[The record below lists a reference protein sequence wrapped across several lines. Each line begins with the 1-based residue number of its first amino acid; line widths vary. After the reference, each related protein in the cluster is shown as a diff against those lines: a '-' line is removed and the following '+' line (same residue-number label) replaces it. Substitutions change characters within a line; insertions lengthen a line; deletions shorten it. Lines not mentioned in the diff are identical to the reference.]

1 MTDYRAEVGRI
12 FESLVARIG
21 ERAPQPR
28 LHATRKA
35 MEYLGNPQEM
45 YSVVHVTGTN
55 GKTSTSRM
63 IEALCRA
70 HGLRTGL
77 MTSPHLRFVTE
88 RIMIDGEPIS
98 DERFVDNWRDV
109 EPYIDLVDA
118 DLVANGEV
126 PLTYFETLTVL
137 TLAAFA
143 DAPVDVAI
151 LEVGMGGEWDSTNV
165 ADADVA
171 VFAPIGIDHA
181 EFLGN
186 TVSAIAR
193 TKAGIIK
200 PGSIVVTASQ
210 EPDALAEI
218 VRAADMLDG
227 ELVVEG
233 DAFELISSVSAVGGQ
248 VMQIR
253 GRAAAYRDVPVTLHG
268 RHQAHNAAL
277 AIAAVESLLGNGS
290 RPIPDEILSVALG
303 NVTSPGRL
311 QYLAANP
318 PIIVDAAHNPHGATA
333 LASAIRDVLPFE
345 RVWMV
350 LGVLDDKDAQGI
362 IEALDP
368 VVAGF
373 ICTQSNSDRAMQA
386 NDLAGIVA
394 ELVGPDRVQAEPT
407 LSVAIETAKSM
418 CGPADAIMVSGSI
431 TLVGDTM
438 TLARTENWT

>member
-1 MTDYRAEVGRI
+1 MTDFRGEVGKI

-21 ERAPQPR
+21 ERSPEPR

-35 MEYLGNPQEM
+35 VEYLGNPQQM
-45 YSVVHVTGTN
+45 YSVVHITGTN
-55 GKTSTSRM
+55 GKTSTARM

-77 MTSPHLRFVTE
+77 MTSPHLRFVNE
-88 RIMIDGEPIS
+88 RIMIDGKPIG
-98 DERFVDNWRDV
+98 DEKFVENWRDV
-109 EPYIDLVDA
+109 EPYIELVDNE
-118 DLVANGEV
+118 LVAAGEV

-171 VFAPIGIDHA
+171 VFAPIGMDHA
-181 EFLGN
+181 EFLGD
-186 TVSAIAR
+186 TVAAIAR
-193 TKAGIIK
+193 TKSGIIK
-200 PGSIVVTASQ
+200 PGSLVVTSAQ

-218 VRAADMLDG
+218 VRTAEKFG
-227 ELVVEG
+227 NELFVDG
-233 DAFELISSVSAVGGQ
+233 DAFELVSSVSAVGGQ

-253 GRAAAYRDVPVTLHG
+253 GRAGAYRDVPVTLHG
-268 RHQAHNAAL
+268 SHQARNATL
-277 AIAAVESLLGNGS
+277 AIAAVESLFGNGT

-311 QYLAANP
+311 QYLAATP
-318 PIIVDAAHNPHGATA
+318 PIIVDAAHNPHGAKA
-333 LASAIRDVLPFE
+333 LAAAIIDVLPFE
-345 RVWMV
+345 NVWVV
-350 LGVLDDKDAQGI
+350 LGVLEDKDARGI
-362 IEALDP
+362 VEALDP

-373 ICTQSNSDRAMQA
+373 MCTQSGSDRAVESSE
-386 NDLAGIVA
+386 LAALVA
-394 ELVGPDRVQAEPT
+394 GLVAPGKVHAEPT
-407 LSVAIETAKSM
+407 LASAIETAKTL
-418 CGPADAIMVSGSI
+418 CGPADAIMVTGSI
-431 TLVGDTM
+431 TLVGDTI

>member
-1 MTDYRAEVGRI
+1 MTDYRAEVGTI

-77 MTSPHLRFVTE
+77 MTSPHLRFVNE

-143 DAPVDVAI
+143 DAPVDVAV

-210 EPDALAEI
+210 EPDALSEI

-233 DAFELISSVSAVGGQ
+233 DAFELMSSVSAVGGQ

-386 NDLAGIVA
+386 NDLADIVA
-394 ELVGPDRVQAEPT
+394 ALVGPDRVQAEPT

>member
-1 MTDYRAEVGRI
+1 MTDYRAEVASI

-35 MEYLGNPQEM
+35 VDYLGNPQQM
-45 YSVVHVTGTN
+45 YSIVHVTGTN

-77 MTSPHLRFVTE
+77 MTSPHLQFVNE

-98 DERFVDNWRDV
+98 DEAFVENWRDV
-109 EPYIDLVDA
+109 EPYINLVDE
-118 DLVANGEV
+118 DLVASGEV

-171 VFAPIGIDHA
+171 VFTPIGIDHA
-181 EFLGN
+181 EFLGD
-186 TVSAIAR
+186 TVAAIAR
-193 TKAGIIK
+193 TKSGIIK

-210 EPDALAEI
+210 EPAALAEI
-218 VRAADMLDG
+218 MTACEMSEG

-233 DAFELISSVSAVGGQ
+233 DAFELMSSRSAVGGQ
-248 VMQIR
+248 VMEVR
-253 GRAAAYRDVPVTLHG
+253 GRAGTYRDVPVTLHG

-290 RPIPDEILSVALG
+290 RAIPDDILSVALG

-333 LASAIRDVLPFE
+333 LASAILDVLPFE
-345 RVWMV
+345 QVWLV
-350 LGVLDDKDAQGI
+350 LGVLDDKDARGI
-362 IEALDP
+362 IEALDS

-373 ICTQSNSDRAMQA
+373 VCTQSGSDRALPAQELA
-386 NDLAGIVA
+386 DLASA
-394 ELVGPDRVQAEPT
+394 LVGSGRVEVEPT
-407 LSVAIETAKSM
+407 LSAAIETAKTR
-418 CGPADAIMVSGSI
+418 CGPTDAIIVTGSI
-431 TLVGDTM
+431 TLVGDTI
-438 TLARTENWT
+438 TLARSENWT

>member
-1 MTDYRAEVGRI
+1 MTDYRAEVGTI

-77 MTSPHLRFVTE
+77 MTSPHLRFVNE

-143 DAPVDVAI
+143 DAPVDVAV

-233 DAFELISSVSAVGGQ
+233 DAFELMSSVSAVGGQ

-386 NDLAGIVA
+386 NDLADIVA
-394 ELVGPDRVQAEPT
+394 ALVGPDRVQAEPT